1 MKNFI
6 LLLTVFAIT
15 ACSGQNK
22 NPLQVV
28 NTKMKQQEEAWNNR
42 DLEGFMIPYW
52 HSDSLVFI
60 GKSGLTYGW
69 QQTLDNY
76 KDTYSTPEEMGTLK
90 FENKIVRQLDPE
102 TIQVIGKWLL
112 IRPKEGDISGHYS
125 LVWKLKNGEWVII
138 SDHSS

>member
-1 MKNFI
+1 MKNII
-6 LLLTVFAIT
+6 LILSVIVVT
-15 ACSGQNK
+15 ACSAQTK
-22 NPLQVV
+22 DPLQIVSS
-28 NTKMKQQEEAWNNR
+28 KMKQQEEAWNNKN
-42 DLEGFMIPYW
+42 LEGFMIPYW

-76 KDTYSTPEEMGTLK
+76 KDTYSTPEEMGTLQ
-90 FENKIVRQLDPE
+90 FENKIVRQLDSE

-112 IRPKEGDISGHYS
+112 IRPEEGDISGHYS
-125 LVWKLKNGEWVII
+125 LVWKVKNGEWVII